1 MDQPPPLKR
10 SVEFSRDAIRSLDTL
25 TIVLNDPSRQDQ
37 ILLLKQR
44 EGYAIKDLIDRLAPG
59 NYRQYCERIGMS
71 TPNFHAILNG
81 DRRCSMEMLNKI
93 LSGIRY
99 EAQISSTI
107 VIQAMPTGE
116 IVPTADYV
124 LDDEEPVLEETEPTP
139 LPEPPPVESSLL
151 VKPQELQKMLL
162 EFPLLE
168 LPEES

>member
-1 MDQPPPLKR
+1 
-10 SVEFSRDAIRSLDTL
+10 
-25 TIVLNDPSRQDQ
+25 
-37 ILLLKQR
+37 
-44 EGYAIKDLIDRLAPG
+44 
-59 NYRQYCERIGMS
+59 
-71 TPNFHAILNG
+71 
-81 DRRCSMEMLNKI
+81 MEMLNKI

-139 LPEPPPVESSLL
+139 SPEPSPVESSLL